1 MTLEVGVD
9 LVILPPLMYCISVV
23 QLTNLII
30 LASDH
35 HLHQPAKDLL
45 GGGAVHGQGA
55 GDQELA
61 QEVSRSREEAAEEV
75 DKSDRELSRAER

>member
-35 HLHQPAKDLL
+35 HLHQPAEDLL

-61 QEVSRSREEAAEEV
+61 QDVSRS
-75 DKSDRELSRAER
+75 SFHRATSHDVA